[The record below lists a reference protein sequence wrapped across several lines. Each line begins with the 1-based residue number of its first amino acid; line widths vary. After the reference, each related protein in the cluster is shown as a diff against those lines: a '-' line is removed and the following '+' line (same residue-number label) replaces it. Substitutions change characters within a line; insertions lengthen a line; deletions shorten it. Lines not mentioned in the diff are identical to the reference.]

1 MSSWS
6 KLLTASAVIFLL
18 LQVSIPWIN
27 ASSENLV
34 TVSLTEAEEAL
45 ASSYGA
51 VLAAEQA
58 GANVS
63 GLFARLN
70 IGGEY
75 LSEAYVWYRLG
86 DSANTN
92 HFAGLCSDLVKD
104 VRSDAVELR
113 DEAQRV
119 KDAENVITIF
129 GSVVAVVVVVIS
141 CFVSWSIFKRNY
153 RRRVLELSPEVVSDE
168 S

>member
-6 KLLTASAVIFLL
+6 KLLTASAFIFLL

-51 VLAAEQA
+51 VLDAEQA

-63 GLFARLN
+63 GLLDKLN
-70 IGGEY
+70 LGGEY
-75 LSEAYVWYRLG
+75 LSEAYFWYRSG
-86 DSANTN
+86 DSEAAN
-92 HFAGLCSDLVKD
+92 HFAGLCRGVVGN
-104 VRSDAVELR
+104 VRNEAIELMDA
-113 DEAQRV
+113 AQRV
-119 KDAENVITIF
+119 KDAENSITIF
-129 GSVVAVVVVVIS
+129 GSVVAVIVVVIS

-153 RRRVLELSPEVVSDE
+153 RRRVLELRPEVVSDE

>member
-6 KLLTASAVIFLL
+6 KLLTASAFIFLL

-63 GLFARLN
+63 GLFGRLN
-70 IGGEY
+70 VGGEY

-86 DSANTN
+86 DSENTSR
-92 HFAGLCSDLVKD
+92 FAGICSDIVED
-104 VRSDAVELR
+104 VRSDAIELR
-113 DEAQRV
+113 AEAKRLG
-119 KDAENVITIF
+119 DAEFVAKVF
-129 GSVVAVVVVVIS
+129 GSVVGVIAVVVSCSVVWR
-141 CFVSWSIFKRNY
+141 VFKRRY
-153 RRRVLELSPEVVSDE
+153 RRQVLGLRPEVVLGE

>member
-6 KLLTASAVIFLL
+6 KLLTASAFIFLL

-63 GLFARLN
+63 GLFGRLN
-70 IGGEY
+70 VGGEY

-86 DSANTN
+86 DSENAN
-92 HFAGLCSDLVKD
+92 HFAGLCYDLVED
-104 VRSDAVELR
+104 LRHEAIEFR

-119 KDAENVITIF
+119 KDAENAITIF
-129 GSVVAVVVVVIS
+129 GSVVAVIVVVIS

-153 RRRVLELSPEVVSDE
+153 RRRVLELRPEVVSDE